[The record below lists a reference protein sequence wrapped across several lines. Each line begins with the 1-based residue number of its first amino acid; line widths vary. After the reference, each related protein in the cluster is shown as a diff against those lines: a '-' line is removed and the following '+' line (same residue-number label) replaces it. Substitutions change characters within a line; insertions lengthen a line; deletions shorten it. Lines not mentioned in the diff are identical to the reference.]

1 MISRR
6 NLEDVMPKTNKQS
19 GILALGVL
27 AVLLAVP
34 TLLYLWIVKRES
46 NNNKANY

>member
-1 MISRR
+1 MISRGS
-6 NLEDVMPKTNKQS
+6 LEDVMPKTNRQS

-34 TLLYLWIVKRES
+34 TLLYLWIVKRDS
-46 NNNKANY
+46 NNNEVNY